1 MAGSALTYQRSTK
14 ENVIA
19 AAIRQQLPKGV
30 ITGFIWFLIIK
41 LKRVKAMPKKL
52 YRAEIAFAME
62 MISDGWQQQYI
73 AQALSVKPESL
84 RDAIRKAMTN
94 GAKESPAKQTTARRI
109 RHTNKLAGAILAEK
123 SRSQN
128 LPRKKQASA
137 KSNAG

>member
-1 MAGSALTYQRSTK
+1 MAGFGLTYRLFTRVS
-14 ENVIA
+14 VIA

-41 LKRVKAMPKKL
+41 LKRVKAMLQKL
-52 YRAEIAFAME
+52 YRDEIAFALE
-62 MISDGWQQQYI
+62 MISDGWQDRYI
-73 AQALSVKPESL
+73 AAALSVKVKTL
-84 RDAIRKAMTN
+84 RNAIRKAKEH
-94 GAKESPAKQTTARRI
+94 GAKENSQPKISKKRI
-109 RHTNKLAGAILAEK
+109 RHTNKLAGSILAEK